1 MKLTVKHFMA
11 CCSLGLMVMLTACGG
26 GGSGGGTVDDDP
38 ISPQE
43 GQSTYLFELQGR
55 APGGGGEIGIDVH
68 WVLAEEEAEANV
80 WINPTTSNGHPGFI
94 GSIDPVSGQV
104 TVSQGT
110 SLDLYDLT
118 EDSLF
123 GIDTLLI
130 QVHETIVIP
139 YSASPTS
146 GVIQIEE
153 DAIDGL
159 RVTITLAGSNGDVW
173 IQYDED
179 SDGNIDA
186 EEAFSWDQFDE
197 LGDTGSSRQR
207 LARFGIDVIQ
217 FLLNQVKLVE
227 YALEMLGEHEDDL
240 NPGPYVED
248 ANSFSAQGLTGP
260 AGIADPGTFTA
271 TWHDG
276 PNDDGDVGPGD
287 DFELDCLEA
296 WLDDTDSEDDLIF
309 DGQVDFIGFTEVV
322 EDGETIRI
330 GFEPYLASPGGV
342 YLDNFTEYYTDTE
355 NSAVSIDTTF
365 TLNGAFSIV
374 FTAQ

>member
-11 CCSLGLMVMLTACGG
+11 CCSLGLMVMLTGCGG
-26 GGSGGGTVDDDP
+26 GGGGGGTVDDP

-55 APGGGGEIGIDVH
+55 APEGGGDIGIDVD

-80 WINPTTSNGHPGFI
+80 WINPTTPNGHPGFI

-110 SLDLYDLT
+110 SLDLYALT

-146 GVIQIEE
+146 GVIQIDEV
-153 DAIDGL
+153 AIDGL

-186 EEAFSWDQFDE
+186 EEAFSWDQFDDI
-197 LGDTGSSRQR
+197 GDTGSSRQR
-207 LARFGIDVIQ
+207 LARFSIDVIQ

-248 ANSFSAQGLTGP
+248 ADSFSAQGLTGP
-260 AGIADPGTFTA
+260 AGIADQGTFTA
-271 TWHDG
+271 TWHDISG
-276 PNDDGDVGPGD
+276 NGDVGPGD

-322 EDGETIRI
+322 EDGETTRI

-355 NSAVSIDTTF
+355 NNAVSIDTTF

>member
-1 MKLTVKHFMA
+1 M
-11 CCSLGLMVMLTACGG
+11 
-26 GGSGGGTVDDDP
+26 DDDP

-43 GQSTYLFELQGR
+43 GQSTYLFELQGC
-55 APGGGGEIGIDVH
+55 APEGGGDIGIDVY

-80 WINPTTSNGHPGFI
+80 RINPTTFDGHPGFI

-118 EDSLF
+118 ADSLF
-123 GIDTLLI
+123 GIDSFLI

-153 DAIDGL
+153 DVEDG
-159 RVTITLAGSNGDVW
+159 RRIRITLGGINGDVW
-173 IQYDED
+173 VQYDED
-179 SDGNIDA
+179 GDNRDF
-186 EEAFSWDQFDE
+186 EEAEAFTWDEFDE
-197 LGDTGSSRQR
+197 IGDTGLTRQR

-248 ANSFSAQGLTGP
+248 ADSFSAQGLTGP
-260 AGIADPGTFTA
+260 AGMADQGTFTA
-271 TWHDG
+271 TWHDTSG
-276 PNDDGDVGPGD
+276 NGDVGPGD
-287 DFELDCLEA
+287 GFELDCQEA
-296 WLDDTDSEDDLIF
+296 WLDDTNSEDDLIF

-355 NSAVSIDTTF
+355 NNAVSIDTTF

-374 FTAQ
+374 FTTQ